1 MSNSPASRRALLV
14 WLLALASVATALA
27 QSPATAGATSAQNL
41 RSPVDIDA
49 RNSPPPSPLPLLPM
63 GTATTPDGHTI
74 LVNSRYLTRD
84 GKPWLPVM
92 GEFHFSR
99 YPHQYWE
106 EELLKMKAGGVQVIS
121 SYIIW
126 IHHEEIQ
133 GQFDWSGDR
142 NLREFVQLCAKHGLL
157 VFVRIGPWAHAEVRN
172 GGFPD
177 WVQRMP
183 HTRSNDPQYMAAVD
197 SFYRQIGEQLKG
209 EFWKDG
215 GPIIGVQ
222 LENEYALQGA
232 GQGAAHILK
241 LKQMA
246 VAAGFDAPLYTV
258 TGWDGAVFP
267 PREVLPVFGGY
278 TDWPWDES
286 IQKLP
291 PNEVYAFRHQS
302 REGGDMGAPGGR
314 PPSHATQAEL
324 VAYPF
329 LSAEFGTGIE
339 DTYHRRPIIH
349 ASDVAAMLPTQ
360 LGSGVNLMGYYMFQ
374 GGANPPGKLTTLQE
388 SQASGAP
395 SDLPEVSYDF
405 QAALGQYG
413 EERESYRKLK
423 LFHYFLNTFGSDLAP
438 MVVHPPAQIPAGP
451 ADFSVPRVAVRSLGD
466 RGFLFV
472 NNYVRGYEM
481 PARNNFRVRVR
492 LPSGDLTLPREPI
505 TIPSGAYF
513 IWPIGLETS
522 GVTLRYATAQLITD
536 FERELGRERESYV
549 FFVAQD
555 AIAPEFALSLHAGQ
569 SLEGATPV
577 SESADGVPKEKAK
590 EKELIVRPTPGTG
603 IAFTVRSASGN
614 LTHFVVLTQD
624 QAERLTR
631 LTIGGQNV
639 LVYSGAYVFADAASL
654 HVRSPG
660 RSDIFFGLLAERDT
674 EWQATTQLR
683 PQAPEGV
690 FHVYEARVDAHEIP
704 VAITQTKPAGAAP
717 PIERANPAGW
727 RRQPVAVAPTDE
739 TMAKFAAEWS
749 ITLPKDA
756 LSNVEDIFLQ
766 IQYQGDVARLYT
778 NTTLVDDNFYNG
790 DPWVIGLKRFAPSLD
805 APLKLQVL
813 PLPGDAP
820 VYFDPGYKP
829 QFKGSQI
836 AAVAS
841 VTAVPEYEIVVRPQ

>member
-1 MSNSPASRRALLV
+1 MTVMSMSPAPRYAILAG
-14 WLLALASVATALA
+14 LALALITPIFA
-27 QSPATAGATSAQNL
+27 QPPATASATTPAQNL
-41 RSPVDIDA
+41 SSPIDVDA
-49 RNSPPPSPLPLLPM
+49 RLSPPQSPLPLLTM
-63 GTATTPDGHTI
+63 GTSTTPDGHSI

-106 EELLKMKAGGVQVIS
+106 EELLKMKAGGVQIIS

-183 HTRSNDPQYMAAVD
+183 HTRSNDPQYLAAVD
-197 SFYRQIGEQLKG
+197 SFYRQIAEQLKG

-222 LENEYALQGA
+222 LENEYALQGPN
-232 GQGAAHILK
+232 QGAAHILK

-278 TDWPWDES
+278 ADWPWDES

-395 SDLPEVSYDF
+395 SDLPEISYDF

-423 LFHYFLNTFGSDLAP
+423 LFHYFLSTFGSDLAP
-438 MVVHPPAQIPAGP
+438 MVVHPSAQTPTGP
-451 ADFSVPRVAVRSLGD
+451 GDFSVPRVSVRSSGD
-466 RGFLFV
+466 HGFLFV

-492 LPSGDLTLPREPI
+492 LPSGDVTLPREPV

-522 GVTLRYATAQLITD
+522 GVTLRYATAQLITTL
-536 FERELGRERESYV
+536 ERERESYI
-549 FFVAQD
+549 FFVSQD

-577 SESADGVPKEKAK
+577 SESADGKEKIGDK
-590 EKELIVRPTPGTG
+590 QGGVIVRPTPGTG
-603 IAFTVRSASGN
+603 IAFTIRSASAN
-614 LTHFVVLTQD
+614 PTHFVVLTQD
-624 QAERLTR
+624 QAERFTR
-631 LTIGGQNV
+631 LTLGGQNV
-639 LVYSGAYVFADAASL
+639 LVYSGAYVFSDGDSL

-674 EWQATTQLR
+674 EWQASAQLK
-683 PQAPEGV
+683 PQPPEGI

-704 VAITQTKPAGAAP
+704 VSITQTTPAGAAP

-727 RRQPVAVAPTDE
+727 RKQPVAVAPTNE
-739 TMAKFAAEWS
+739 TMTKFAAEWS
-749 ITLPKDA
+749 ITLPRDA
-756 LSNVEDIFLQ
+756 ASNVEDVFLQ
-766 IQYQGDVARLYT
+766 IHYQGDVARLCT

-790 DPWVIGLKRFAPSLD
+790 DPWVVGLKRFAPSLD

-841 VTAVPEYEIVVRPQ
+841 ITAVPEYEIIVRPQ